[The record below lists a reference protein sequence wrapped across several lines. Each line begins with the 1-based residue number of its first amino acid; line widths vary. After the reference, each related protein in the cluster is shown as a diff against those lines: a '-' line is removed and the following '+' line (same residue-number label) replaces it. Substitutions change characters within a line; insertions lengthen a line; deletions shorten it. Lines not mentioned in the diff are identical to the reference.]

1 MAGGGTPV
9 PESSG
14 GRGRARRAL
23 DATINVVPAIDLL
36 ACTISFLLFTAVWTQ
51 ISRLQVQ
58 TGGAGAPPAAE
69 EKKQI
74 QAIVTVGE
82 KGMTFTTSAGAS
94 VEIPALGRGPDG
106 RPQQDMKALGE
117 RLKALKSE
125 FPDQSS
131 LTVAAEDGV
140 AYGELVRV
148 IDAAVGAGLPA
159 VSVTAAG

>member
-9 PESSG
+9 PESGG
-14 GRGRARRAL
+14 GRGRGRRAL

-36 ACTISFLLFTAVWTQ
+36 ACTVSFLLFTAVWTQ
-51 ISRLQVQ
+51 IARLQVQ
-58 TGGAGAPPAAE
+58 TGGTGAPPAVE
-69 EKKQI
+69 EKRQI
-74 QAIVTVGE
+74 QVIVTVGDR
-82 KGMTFTTSAGAS
+82 GMLFTTSSGAS
-94 VEIPALGRGPDG
+94 VEIPALGKGPDG
-106 RPQQDMKALGE
+106 RPQQDMKALAE
-117 RLKALKSE
+117 RFKALKVE

>member
-14 GRGRARRAL
+14 GRGRARRPL
-23 DATINVVPAIDLL
+23 DAIINVVPAIDLL

-58 TGGAGAPPAAE
+58 TGGTGAPPAAE

-74 QAIVTVGE
+74 LAVVTVGE
-82 KGMTFTTSAGAS
+82 RGILFTTSTGTS
-94 VEIPALGRGPDG
+94 VEIPVLGKGPDG
-106 RPQQDMKALGE
+106 RPRQDLKALSE
-117 RLKALKSE
+117 RLKGLKAE

-148 IDAAVGAGLPA
+148 IDAAVGVGLPA